1 MSIITK
7 EQLSNLNEGDFVSG
21 YIFIIDYALTIKE
34 KTSFVSGKMKSID
47 GEMNFIT
54 FRNQGAFDTFQEY
67 NFRGKVC
74 CVNGTV
80 NKFNGIGMQ
89 ITLIEETDDYTA
101 DDFEESKYDKNELMK
116 NFEELLERNV
126 SSKGM
131 EILDLLLFQNEIYE
145 KFCNGYAASSFHD
158 NCKYGLLAHTYKML
172 QYLEFTTIIYSDIFN
187 FKDKNPEDIKDLIFI
202 GATLHDIGKSN
213 EMKNGIY
220 QPDSIITH
228 RTIGVL
234 HVNSA
239 ETTIVNKYDKEWYYE
254 LITIINQHHDEYG
267 EHAQTLGAYIVHII
281 DDFEAQMTTI
291 QTKIQN
297 ETANNAVGN
306 FIEITGDNFTKRK
319 LYL

>member
-1 MSIITK
+1 MEIITK
-7 EQLSNLNEGDFVSG
+7 EQLSNLEEDEFISG
-21 YIFIIDYALTIKE
+21 YILVIDYSLTTKE
-34 KTSFVSGKMKSID
+34 NTAFVSGKIKSTD

-54 FRNQGAFDTFQEY
+54 FRNQGAFSTFQNY
-67 NFRGKVC
+67 DFRGKVC

-80 NKFNGIGMQ
+80 NKFNGIGMK
-89 ITLIEETDDYTA
+89 ILAIEETDEYND
-101 DDFEESKYDKNELMK
+101 DDFEVSDYDKNELSK
-116 NFEELLERNV
+116 NLEELLERNV

-158 NCKYGLLAHTYKML
+158 NCKSGLIAHTYKML
-172 QYLEFTTIIYSDIFN
+172 QYLEFTTTIYPDIFN
-187 FKDKNPEDIKDLIFI
+187 FKDKYPQDIKDLIFI

-213 EMKNGIY
+213 EMYHGIY

-234 HVNSA
+234 HLANFEQIV
-239 ETTIVNKYDKEWYYE
+239 VNKYDKNWYYQ
-254 LITIINQHHDEYG
+254 LISIINQHHDEYG
-267 EHAQTLGAYIVHII
+267 EHAQTLAAYIVHLI
-281 DDFEAQMTTI
+281 DDIEAQLTTLE
-291 QTKIQN
+291 TKIKT
-297 ETANNAVGN
+297 ETSNNAVSN